1 MPLKFV
7 PNDQTLNN
15 PEYLPIDI
23 VPDNEGGHRLSKVT
37 HYTFIPGND
46 GWDKVVYYRFIGSN
60 NDSQSPRNGVGGFV
74 YVLTNDVYKNIC
86 KIGMTTNSPD
96 KRLKQINNAG
106 VVEDWQLSYY
116 IRTGRPYDF
125 EQSIH
130 LKLADIRNRADREFF
145 NISVQEAIRVI
156 KEMSP
161 LFP

>member
-1 MPLKFV
+1 MSIKFI
-7 PNDQTLNN
+7 PYNEITDN
-15 PEYLPIDI
+15 PEYLLIDI
-23 VPDNEGGHRLSKVT
+23 APDNNGGHKMNRIT
-37 HYTFIPGND
+37 HYTYYQVND
-46 GWDKVVYYRFIGSN
+46 GWEKVLYYRFIGSN
-60 NDSQSPRNGVGGFV
+60 NDSNSPRNKFGGFI
-74 YVLTNDVYKNIC
+74 YVLTNDAYKNIC

-130 LKLADIRNRADREFF
+130 LKLADIRNRVDREFF
-145 NISVQEAIRVI
+145 NISIQEAIRVI